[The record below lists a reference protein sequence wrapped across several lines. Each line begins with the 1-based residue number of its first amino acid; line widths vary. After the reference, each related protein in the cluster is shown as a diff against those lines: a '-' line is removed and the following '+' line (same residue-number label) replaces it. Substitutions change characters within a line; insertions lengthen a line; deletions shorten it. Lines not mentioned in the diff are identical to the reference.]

1 MTIDAMMLLAPCA
14 KMLAAVAIAHVG
26 WFALGDVIL
35 EHVGIPFL
43 DAGWRRDEVAP
54 ATVAIE
60 TPDREAVSR
69 VVRWIERPAGAC
81 VRLSFPDVSARH
93 AA

>member
-1 MTIDAMMLLAPCA
+1 MTIDAIMLLAPCA
-14 KMLAAVAIAHVG
+14 KMLAVVAIAHVG
-26 WFALGDVIL
+26 WFALGDAIL

-43 DAGWRRDEVAP
+43 DAGWRRDEMAAP
-54 ATVAIE
+54 IALE
-60 TPDREAVSR
+60 TPDRETVAR
-69 VVRWIERPAGAC
+69 VVRWIERPAGVC

>member
-1 MTIDAMMLLAPCA
+1 MIDAMVMLAPCA
-14 KMLAAVAIAHVG
+14 KMLAVLAVARVG

-43 DAGWRRDEVAP
+43 DAGWRRD
-54 ATVAIE
+54 
-60 TPDREAVSR
+60 R
-69 VVRWIERPAGAC
+69 VVRWIERPAGVC
-81 VRLSFPDVSARH
+81 VRLAYPDPAARH

>member
-1 MTIDAMMLLAPCA
+1 MIEAMMMLAPCA
-14 KMLAAVAIAHVG
+14 KMLAVLAIARVG

-43 DAGWRRDEVAP
+43 DAGWRRYEAP
-54 ATVAIE
+54 ATVAVE
-60 TPDREAVSR
+60 TADREAVAR
-69 VVRWIERPAGAC
+69 VVRWIERPAGVC
-81 VRLSFPDVSARH
+81 VRLAYPDASARR